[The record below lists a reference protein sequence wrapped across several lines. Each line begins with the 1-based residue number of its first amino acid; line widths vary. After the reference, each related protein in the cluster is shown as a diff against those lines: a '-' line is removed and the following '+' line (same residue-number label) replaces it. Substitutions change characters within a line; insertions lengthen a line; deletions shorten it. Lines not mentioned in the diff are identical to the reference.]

1 MARGVEHGGVDA
13 LRQHEQLLGGH
24 SRGGERLAV
33 ELGRDPDL
41 GNTGGGEPC
50 WCIGLGGIVQLL
62 LQNGRLHGFDLR
74 GGWMR

>member
-41 GNTGGGEPC
+41 GNTGGGTLLVH
-50 WCIGLGGIVQLL
+50 WFGGIVQLL